1 MIRTVFS
8 CVCARD
14 RKQDLFMGNI
24 ILIGMPASGKST
36 VGRRLAKKLN
46 MDFVDTDNLIEKC
59 EGMSLQDII
68 DKKGNKYFW
77 EVEEKILCSL
87 DCRDTVIA
95 TGGSAIL
102 FPKAIEHMKKTGAII
117 YLEQSLVLLKKR
129 LYNLDSRGVT
139 LDEGE
144 SIESL
149 YNYRVPLYKRYSQT
163 TVKVANKSVED
174 VVDEIIKSCVQ
185 R

>member
-1 MIRTVFS
+1 
-8 CVCARD
+8 
-14 RKQDLFMGNI
+14 MGNI

-46 MDFVDTDNLIEKC
+46 MDFVDTDNLIEEN
-59 EGMSLQDII
+59 EGMRLQDII
-68 DKKGNKYFW
+68 DKKGNQYFW

-95 TGGSAIL
+95 TGGSAVL
-102 FPKAIEHMKKTGAII
+102 FPKAIEHMRQTGIII
-117 YLEQSLVLLKKR
+117 YLEQSLSWLKKR

-149 YNYRVPLYKRYSQT
+149 YNYRVPLYKKYSQI
-163 TVKVANKSVED
+163 TVEVANKSVEE
-174 VVDEIIKSCVQ
+174 VVNEIIKSCMQ

>member
-1 MIRTVFS
+1 
-8 CVCARD
+8 
-14 RKQDLFMGNI
+14 MGNV

-46 MDFVDTDNLIEKC
+46 MDFVDTDNLIEEN
-59 EGMSLQDII
+59 EGMRLQEII
-68 DKKGNKYFW
+68 DKKGNQYFW

-95 TGGSAIL
+95 TGGSAVL
-102 FPKAIEHMKKTGAII
+102 FPKAIEHMKKMGAIV
-117 YLEQSLVLLKKR
+117 YLEQSIDRLKKR

-149 YNYRVPLYKRYSQT
+149 YNYRVPLYKKYSNA
-163 TVKVANKSVED
+163 TVEVANKSVDD
-174 VVDEIIKSCVQ
+174 VASEIIKSCVQ

>member
-1 MIRTVFS
+1 MHV
-8 CVCARD
+8 RD
-14 RKQDLFMGNI
+14 GKQNLFMGNI

-36 VGRRLAKKLN
+36 VGRHLAKELN
-46 MDFVDTDNLIEKC
+46 MDFIDTDNLIEKC
-59 EGMSLQDII
+59 EGMKLQEII
-68 DKKGNKYFW
+68 NQKGNDYFW
-77 EVEEKILCSL
+77 KVEENVLCNL
-87 DCRDTVIA
+87 DCHDTVIA
-95 TGGSAIL
+95 TGGSAVL
-102 FPKAIEHMKKTGAII
+102 FPKAIEHMRQTGIII
-117 YLEQSLVLLKKR
+117 YLEQSLSWLKKR

-163 TVKVANKSVED
+163 TVEVANKSVEE
-174 VVDEIIKSCVQ
+174 VVNEIIKSCMQ

>member
-1 MIRTVFS
+1 
-8 CVCARD
+8 
-14 RKQDLFMGNI
+14 MGNI

-46 MDFVDTDNLIEKC
+46 MDFVDTDNLIE
-59 EGMSLQDII
+59 EYERMRLQDII
-68 DKKGNKYFW
+68 DNKGNQYFW

-87 DCRDTVIA
+87 DCCDTVIA
-95 TGGSAIL
+95 TGGSAVL
-102 FPKAIEHMKKTGAII
+102 FPKAIEHMKKMGAII
-117 YLEQSLVLLKKR
+117 YLEQSLTLLKKR

-149 YNYRVPLYKRYSQT
+149 YNYRVPLYKRYSDT
-163 TVKVANKSVED
+163 TVDVANKSVED
-174 VVDEIIKSCVQ
+174 VASEIIKSCVP

>member
-1 MIRTVFS
+1 
-8 CVCARD
+8 
-14 RKQDLFMGNI
+14 MGNI

-59 EGMSLQDII
+59 EGMKLQDII
-68 DKKGNKYFW
+68 DNKGNQYFW

-95 TGGSAIL
+95 TGGSAVL

-117 YLEQSLVLLKKR
+117 YLEQSLTLLKKR

-149 YNYRVPLYKRYSQT
+149 YNYRVPLYKRYSDT
-163 TVKVANKSVED
+163 TVDVANKSVED
-174 VVDEIIKSCVQ
+174 VASEIIKSCVP

>member
-1 MIRTVFS
+1 
-8 CVCARD
+8 
-14 RKQDLFMGNI
+14 MGNI

-36 VGRRLAKKLN
+36 VGRHLAKKLN

-59 EGMSLQDII
+59 EGMRLQDII

-77 EVEEKILCSL
+77 EVEEKILCNL
-87 DCRDTVIA
+87 NCRDTVIA
-95 TGGSAIL
+95 TGGSAVL

-149 YNYRVPLYKRYSQT
+149 YNYRVPLYKRYSQA
-163 TVKVANKSVED
+163 TVKVANKSVDD